1 MNGKEIGILKNINK
15 RTAIC
20 LILCLIVNCSV
31 YWVTQFLMS
40 GVYHY
45 DLTIAFDMAVP
56 LQPWWVI
63 IYVLSFPFWAL
74 MYILIA
80 REGEEQCAKLVITDI
95 VAKIICGVFFVVMPT
110 TIARPELG
118 DGLGDFL
125 LGIIYGVDMP
135 FNLFPSIHCLVSW
148 LCFIGIRKEKNAS
161 FKLKLYTCAFAIAIC
176 LSTQL
181 TKQHYIVDLVSGV
194 VMAEG
199 LYWIVEHVKIKNK
212 PIYQGVVNFLRKE
225 KYE

>member
-1 MNGKEIGILKNINK
+1 
-15 RTAIC
+15 
-20 LILCLIVNCSV
+20 
-31 YWVTQFLMS
+31 MS
-40 GVYHY
+40 NDYHY

-63 IYVLSFPFWAL
+63 IYVLSFPFWAV
-74 MYILIA
+74 MYIIIA

-95 VAKIICGVFFVVMPT
+95 VAKIICGVFFVLMPT

-118 DGLGDFL
+118 NSLGDYL
-125 LGIIYGVDMP
+125 LSIIYGVDMP
-135 FNLFPSIHCLVSW
+135 YNLFPSIHCLVSW

-161 FKLKLYTCAFAIAIC
+161 FKLKLFTCIFAIAIC

-181 TKQHYIVDLVSGV
+181 TKQHYIVDLVSGIA
-194 VMAEG
+194 MAEG
-199 LYWIVEHVKIKNK
+199 LYWLVEHVKFKDK
-212 PIYQGVVNFLRKE
+212 PVYQGVVNFLRKE